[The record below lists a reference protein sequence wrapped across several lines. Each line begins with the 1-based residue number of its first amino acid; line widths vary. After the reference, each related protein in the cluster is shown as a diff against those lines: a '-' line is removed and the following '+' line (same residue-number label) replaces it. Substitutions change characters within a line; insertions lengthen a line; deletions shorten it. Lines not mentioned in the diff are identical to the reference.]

1 MYRFILAN
9 ELPTARIAWL
19 YHRSRLFRNACT
31 MDDHSV
37 LRHWSSVTLSSLLRG
52 GFYCLWY
59 LVSTR
64 NHACRQGTYCDNF
77 MIVFITMILIETL
90 FLVDPENIV
99 IPKLSILMNKFPTR
113 LSDSKGCIYRFVD
126 HFLSWFNVFS
136 TLVLDHFFT
145 HEFAP
150 FNSRC
155 SGYGG
160 YMMVLCCQWRWKITL
175 KDLLWI

>member
-1 MYRFILAN
+1 MSCQQCESPDYTIEVASFAMLVQW
-9 ELPTARIAWL
+9 TTIA
-19 YHRSRLFRNACT
+19 C
-31 MDDHSV
+31 
-37 LRHWSSVTLSSLLRG
+37 HWSSVTLSSLLRG
-52 GFYCLWY
+52 VFYCLWY

-77 MIVFITMILIETL
+77 MIVSITMILIETL

-99 IPKLSILMNKFPTR
+99 ISKLSILMNKFPTR

-145 HEFAP
+145 HEFAIQKE
-150 FNSRC
+150 F
-155 SGYGG
+155 
-160 YMMVLCCQWRWKITL
+160 
-175 KDLLWI
+175 LLIYKLPAIIRLLSCHYASIWSAF